1 MPRQFVACKFRPE
14 DKRAYTYEFE
24 GEPLAEGDLVKVANA
39 RTGAT
44 SIIHVVS
51 IGLDEPSFA
60 CVAIIGK
67 HVPEPDT
74 LADDAD
80 LLRHLA

>member
-1 MPRQFVACKFRPE
+1 MPQFIQCKFRPT
-14 DKRAYTYEFE
+14 DSRAYTYSNDGPEV
-24 GEPLAEGDLVKVANA
+24 AEGDLVKVANA
-39 RTGAT
+39 RAGAT

-51 IGLDEPSFA
+51 VGLDEPSFG